1 MNIIYLNLKIYTMTK
16 YSLFAILL
24 IILFN
29 YNSVFSQNKTT
40 IKNSFVIHG
49 ENISP
54 SDLAFYTKSIEAAD
68 FEQFRLQTERVI
80 LKFKNG
86 FTLELISAKD
96 LVIKNI
102 KQDLDINNYTN
113 YAATPNYK
121 YPLFE
126 ILSSGWITA
135 GVENS
140 NPKAN

>member
-1 MNIIYLNLKIYTMTK
+1 MKKVSVL
-16 YSLFAILL
+16 
-24 IILFN
+24 ILFFFVFCFS
-29 YNSVFSQNKTT
+29 YEKAFSQNKTT

-54 SDLAFYTKSIEAAD
+54 SDLEFYTKSIEAAD
-68 FEQFRLQTERVI
+68 FEQFRLQTETVI

-96 LVIKNI
+96 LVIRNI